1 MGQRFLIA
9 SAAALTL
16 ALGAAPA
23 QGAGTITTVAG
34 PGVSGTSGDGGPATQ
49 AFMQSNVGVTGLA
62 DGSYLIAHQGAPA
75 IRHVL
80 PDGII
85 TTVAGNGTAGYS
97 GDGGPAT
104 SASLDGV
111 SIAVPAPGG
120 GYLIADPNNNVVRRV
135 APDGTISTVAG
146 KQALGAGFGG
156 DGGGAT
162 SAQLS
167 FPFDVAFMPD
177 GSYLIAD

>member
-1 MGQRFLIA
+1 MRQRALIA
-9 SAAALTL
+9 TAAASIL
-16 ALGAAPA
+16 ALAAAPA
-23 QGAGTITTVAG
+23 FGAGTITTVAG

-49 AFMQSNVGVTGLA
+49 ALMQSTVGVTGLA

-111 SIAVPAPGG
+111 SIAIAAPGG
-120 GYLIADPNNNVVRRV
+120 GDLIADPNNNAVRRV
-135 APDGTISTVAG
+135 TPDGTILTVAG
-146 KQALGAGFGG
+146 QPPGSGFGG
-156 DGGGAT
+156 DGGPAT
-162 SAQLS
+162 AAPLA
-167 FPFDVAFMPD
+167 FPFDV
-177 GSYLIAD
+177 